1 MVKSAAK
8 KNFIA
13 PEGNAILGFVR
24 TTKLNEINTIMQK
37 LMMAMYD
44 DIMT

>member
-1 MVKSAAK
+1 M
-8 KNFIA
+8 
-13 PEGNAILGFVR
+13 GFVR

-44 DIMT
+44 DIMTQVFVF